1 VRGALACALL
11 ALGLG
16 GCASFGEVAP
26 GAGAEELGLE
36 VRPDA
41 SPEYDV
47 LVAQQHANEGR
58 SEEALAA
65 LGRAIDK
72 DPSSAYLQRLYAEG
86 LARANRMDQ
95 ALVHARRA
103 YELEPGNADGRL
115 LLVQL
120 LRIQHDVPAIE
131 ALLLENG
138 QPRDAD
144 AAFSLHETYSEA
156 GRGEDALRMAD
167 WLLAHEKDPL
177 RAHIA
182 RANALQRL
190 GRPVEAEH
198 ALRQAIKER
207 PDDLRLYGALAR
219 SMRERGDRDGEI
231 ALYKEILKSQ
241 PDDHGTLLALAEAQ
255 MADDDLDGAIHTLEA
270 VEERYPGDPRVG
282 LRLGFLYYEARR
294 FPEASERFEQALQAN
309 PEEHEIAFFL
319 GIAKR
324 RQGDEAAALSAFAS
338 IPPEHEHYTEAQMQ
352 IASIYERRNDFA
364 AARKAVDAAM
374 AVERTRPLELY
385 AATLQAKAGDL
396 DGAVAY
402 VNSLIDKEPE
412 NDELHYNLG
421 IIYGEADRDDLAVKS
436 MQKALEL
443 NPDNASALNYI
454 GYTWAEHGENLDEA
468 ERLIA
473 RAIELRPEDGY
484 IVDSLG
490 WVYYMRARPLV
501 QSGHKEAARSYIERA
516 LKELERADELT
527 GGDPVISEHIGDTY
541 LLQGE
546 RKRALDKF
554 EEALQLGPRDAE
566 QPHLQEKLENLRR
579 ELQ

>member
-1 VRGALACALL
+1 MRRSPATRVRGAFACALL

-16 GCASFGEVAP
+16 GCASFRGVAP
-26 GAGAEELGLE
+26 GVSTEDLGLE
-36 VRPDA
+36 VRPGA

-103 YELEPGNADGRL
+103 YELEPDNADGRL

-190 GRPVEAEH
+190 GRPVEAEQ

-231 ALYKEILKSQ
+231 ALYKDILKSQ
-241 PDDHGTLLALAEAQ
+241 PDDRGTLLALAEAQ
-255 MADDDLDGAIHTLEA
+255 MADDDLDGAIRTLET
-270 VEERYPGDPRVG
+270 VEERYPGDPRVS

-294 FPEASERFEQALQAN
+294 FAEASARFEQALQAN

-319 GIAKR
+319 GVAKR
-324 RQGDEAAALSAFAS
+324 RQGDESAALAAFAS
-338 IPPEHEHYTEAQMQ
+338 IPPEHEHYTEAQIMELGAFIAFHYGMQ
-352 IASIYERRNDFA
+352 AFA
-364 AARKAVDAAM
+364 
-374 AVERTRPLELY
+374 RT
-385 AATLQAKAGDL
+385 
-396 DGAVAY
+396 
-402 VNSLIDKEPE
+402 
-412 NDELHYNLG
+412 LH
-421 IIYGEADRDDLAVKS
+421 
-436 MQKALEL
+436 
-443 NPDNASALNYI
+443 
-454 GYTWAEHGENLDEA
+454 
-468 ERLIA
+468 
-473 RAIELRPEDGY
+473 LRE
-484 IVDSLG
+484 
-490 WVYYMRARPLV
+490 
-501 QSGHKEAARSYIERA
+501 
-516 LKELERADELT
+516 
-527 GGDPVISEHIGDTY
+527 
-541 LLQGE
+541 
-546 RKRALDKF
+546 
-554 EEALQLGPRDAE
+554 
-566 QPHLQEKLENLRR
+566 
-579 ELQ
+579 